1 MTISI
6 RQSKCALI
14 SNQDLLL
21 LQNYNRLKAAIA
33 AAEASVVVAVT
44 TLAAAAANGVH
55 TVIVAFQSKHLKST
69 NHYTSLNM
77 KKNG

>member
-44 TLAAAAANGVH
+44 TFNGVH

-77 KKNG
+77 KTNG